1 MVRTG
6 WQNPWVRAVTTLLT
20 AAVMVMIFC
29 FSMENAENSD
39 KRSGNISIRIIKVFH
54 PDYEQ
59 MDTGNQQA
67 IYERVQ
73 HTVRKCAHI
82 TEYMMLGF
90 LLRLCM
96 ESWIGHRI
104 RRRWIAVLGGFG
116 AGTAYACTDELHQL
130 SIDGRSGQW
139 TDVLVDS
146 CGVLAGVTLGSLLI
160 RSLNRKS
167 AGNS

>member
-39 KRSGNISIRIIKVFH
+39 KRSGNISIRIIKVVH

-73 HTVRKCAHI
+73 HTVRKCAHF
-82 TEYMMLGF
+82 TEYMVLGF
-90 LLRLCM
+90 LLRLCL
-96 ESWIGHRI
+96 ESWIGHRVGKKKI
-104 RRRWIAVLGGFG
+104 MAAATCTG
-116 AGTAYACTDELHQL
+116 AAYAGSDELHQKL
-130 SIDGRSGQW
+130 IDGRSGQIS
-139 TDVLVDS
+139 DVLLDS
-146 CGVLAGVTLGSLLI
+146 CGVFLGAALAWRIIRGS
-160 RSLNRKS
+160 RRKRKEEQS
-167 AGNS
+167 